1 MISPDTVL
9 GHYIIQSVIGKGGMG
24 EVFLARDT
32 ELERLVALKILSA
45 EVANDADRV
54 RRFIQEAKAASAL
67 NHPNILTVYEIGMFE
82 DLRFIATEFVNGET
96 LRGRIKN
103 EPLTFGETLDIATQ
117 IAAALDAAH
126 AAGIV
131 HRDIKP
137 ENIML
142 RSDGLLKVLDFG
154 LAKLLEAQTD
164 HVDAED
170 ATLAYGKT
178 IPGMLMGTVIYMSPE
193 QSRGKD
199 VDTRTDIWSLGVVLY
214 EMLTRRTP
222 FAGETNSDTI
232 AAILKSE
239 PEPLHESTPP
249 ELIRIVR
256 KALQKKR
263 EERYQTIKDL
273 LLDLKN
279 CKRELDFASEIARS
293 NISGSIRAD
302 SVNAAYLS
310 ESPTVTNQAVHST
323 QDTSPFHTSSQQS
336 IFGETR
342 PQRAAWLVVAAIFVA
357 GLMGAISYF
366 AFFSGSARSINS
378 IAVLPFINVGS
389 DTTND
394 FISDGLSETLINKL
408 SQIQQ
413 LKVISRSSSF
423 KYRDKDVDPQQVAKE
438 LGVQAVV
445 IGRIISR
452 GDSLQISVE
461 LVSATDRT
469 QIWGQ
474 SYNRRVSDIQ
484 VVDEEIAQ
492 SIAQKL
498 EIGVS
503 GAQQQQIA
511 KQITTSPKAYELY
524 LNGVFYG
531 RKRGLENIKKSL
543 EYHKQAIAID
553 PKFALAYVELAN
565 DYTLMV
571 GSDAFDPKDVKAK
584 AREAVEKALSLD
596 ETLAEAHLALA
607 RIKNDNLDWAGAETS
622 YKRALEL
629 NPNLVMAHNF
639 YAFYLSRSE
648 RHDEAITEIKL
659 AQELDP
665 LSNGLK
671 STEASMSYFARRYDE
686 AITKLNAAVARDP
699 EDTFTHSYLG
709 LSFLAKGQYPDA
721 ERELQLVN
729 KIQGE
734 TSSILIY
741 LARVYAQSGRSDEA
755 YKILT
760 KLESDEKYVSPGELA
775 TLYAALG
782 EKEKAF
788 DALNRAYATQDL
800 QLQFLKVDP
809 GYDMLKGDPRF
820 AALLRRVGFSS

>member
-9 GHYIIQSVIGKGGMG
+9 GHYIIQSAIGKGGMG

-32 ELERLVALKILSA
+32 ELERLVALKVLSA
-45 EVANDADRV
+45 DVANDADRV

-82 DLRFIATEFVNGET
+82 ESRFIATEFVKGET
-96 LRGRIKN
+96 LRVRIKA
-103 EPLTFGETLDIATQ
+103 EPLTFGETLDVATQ

-142 RSDGLLKVLDFG
+142 RGDGLVKVLDFG
-154 LAKLLEAQTD
+154 LAKLLESSAG
-164 HVDAED
+164 HVDTED

-249 ELIRIVR
+249 ELVRIVR

-263 EERYQTIKDL
+263 EERYQTVKDL

-279 CKRELDFASEIARS
+279 CKRELDFASEMARS
-293 NISGSIRAD
+293 NISGTIRAD
-302 SVNAAYLS
+302 SMSAAYLS
-310 ESPTVTNQAVHST
+310 GSTTIVHNAEHST
-323 QDTSPFHTSSQQS
+323 QDTSPFQNSGSPS

-342 PQRAAWLVVAAIFVA
+342 PQRAAWLVVLAVFVA
-357 GLMGAISYF
+357 GLIGAISYF
-366 AFFSGSARSINS
+366 AFFSGMSRSINS
-378 IAVLPFINVGS
+378 VAVLPFLNVGN
-389 DTTND
+389 DAAND

-423 KYRDKDVDPQQVAKE
+423 KYRDKDIDPQQVAKE

-445 IGRIISR
+445 MGRIISR

-461 LVSATDRT
+461 LVSASDRT
-469 QIWGQ
+469 QIWGE

-492 SIAQKL
+492 TIAQKL

-511 KQITTSPKAYELY
+511 KKITNSPQAYELY
-524 LNGVFYG
+524 LNGVFFG
-531 RKRGLENIKKSL
+531 RKRGAENIKRSL
-543 EYHKQAIAID
+543 EYQRQAIAID
-553 PKFALAYVELAN
+553 PNFALAYVELAN

-571 GSDAFDPKDVKAK
+571 GSDTFDPKQGKAL

-596 ETLAEAHLALA
+596 ETLAEAHVALG
-607 RIKNDNLDWAGAETS
+607 RIKNDDLDWAGAEMS
-622 YKRALEL
+622 YKRAIEL
-629 NPNLVMAHNF
+629 NHSLVQAHNF
-639 YAFYLSRSE
+639 YAFYMSRFE
-648 RHDEAITEIKL
+648 RHDEALAEIKL

-686 AITKLNAAVARDP
+686 AIAKLQAAVARDP
-699 EDTFTHSYLG
+699 DDTFSHSYLG

-734 TSSILIY
+734 TNSVLIY
-741 LARVYAQSGRSDEA
+741 LARVYAQSGRIDEA
-755 YKILT
+755 HAILAR
-760 KLESDEKYVSPGELA
+760 LESDEKYVSPGELA
-775 TLYAALG
+775 TLYAELG
-782 EKEKAF
+782 KKEKAF
-788 DALNRAYATQDL
+788 ASLERAHTTQDL

-809 GYDMLKGDPRF
+809 GYDPLKNDPRF
-820 AALLRRVGFSS
+820 TALLRRLGFQS